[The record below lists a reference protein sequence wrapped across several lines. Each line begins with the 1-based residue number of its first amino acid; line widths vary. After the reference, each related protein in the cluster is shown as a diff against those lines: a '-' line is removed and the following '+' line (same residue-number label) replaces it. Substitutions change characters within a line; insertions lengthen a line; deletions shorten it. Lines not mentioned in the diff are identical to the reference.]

1 MLLDI
6 NGNVLSNPIDQTP
19 TRDNWDKYIIYTNN
33 THLCNFTK
41 QELRRKIDAIK
52 RKGISVIDATILIG
66 RFLRE
71 LGINDNFHQHF
82 KTAFPTLDSRLVLA
96 MQLFIL
102 LHEDDRKWTFIMP
115 EDVGEMFINA
125 SYVISKKL

>member
-6 NGNVLSNPIDQTP
+6 NGNVLSSPIDQTP
-19 TRDNWDKYIIYTNN
+19 MRDNWDEYIIYTNN
-33 THLCNFTK
+33 TDLCDFTK
-41 QELRRKIDAIK
+41 EELHRKINAIK

>member
-6 NGNVLSNPIDQTP
+6 NGNVLSSPIDETP

>member
-6 NGNVLSNPIDQTP
+6 NGNVLSSPIDQTP
-19 TRDNWDKYIIYTNN
+19 MRDNWDEYVIYTNN
-33 THLCNFTK
+33 TDLCDFTK
-41 QELRRKIDAIK
+41 EELHRKINAIK

-71 LGINDNFHQHF
+71 LGINDNFHQQF
-82 KTAFPTLDSRLVLA
+82 RAAFPTLDSRLVLA

-115 EDVGEMFINA
+115 DDIGGLFINA
-125 SYVISKKL
+125 SYVVAKE

>member
-6 NGNVLSNPIDQTP
+6 NGNVLSNPIYETP

-41 QELRRKIDAIK
+41 QELHRKIDAIK

-115 EDVGEMFINA
+115 EDVGEMFVNA

>member
-6 NGNVLSNPIDQTP
+6 NGNVLSSPIDQTP

-41 QELRRKIDAIK
+41 QELHRKIDAIK

>member
-6 NGNVLSNPIDQTP
+6 NGNVLSSPIDETP

-115 EDVGEMFINA
+115 EDVGKMFINA
-125 SYVISKKL
+125 SYVISKEL